1 MNEVEI
7 DYVAR
12 LIMGWIKRQLDLK
25 GSSAV

>member
-7 DYVAR
+7 DYVVG
-12 LIMGWIKRQLDLK
+12 LIMGWIKRQIDLK